1 MKSKAPGK
9 GWQRDLEKSLL
20 PGRNVHTCAKLPF
33 SCERASLPVIFMRRS
48 GKDNIVRDL
57 PYLVVLIVGCL
68 NIISTNFVF
77 GADTSTVR
85 VRPKIALALGGGGT
99 RGTAHI
105 GVLRVLAREGI
116 PIDCICG
123 TSIGAIIGGLY
134 AAGVS
139 LSEIES
145 IFQSKAILH
154 HFYTVPV
161 SVRVALIPLFLLP
174 HLLGYHPYDGLYR
187 GGIFAHFLERL
198 AEPDKRSL
206 ENLKHPVFWA
216 VASNL
221 LDGEPY
227 TIKTGSLGKALQASS
242 AIPELRRP
250 VEFEDKLLVDGGV
263 IVNLPVEEARNMGC
277 DLVIAV
283 DVDQAVAPMAKQQF
297 KKLGAVTWRCIN
309 MNLRAVDRAQVK
321 LADIVISPNLETIS
335 LLSTRK
341 MDVKKAIS
349 AGEEAAE
356 KALALIKARTT
367 PN

>member
-1 MKSKAPGK
+1 
-9 GWQRDLEKSLL
+9 
-20 PGRNVHTCAKLPF
+20 
-33 SCERASLPVIFMRRS
+33 MRRS
-48 GKDNIVRDL
+48 GNDYIVGDM
-57 PYLVVLIVGCL
+57 PYLMLLIVGCL
-68 NIISTNFVF
+68 NIISTNSVL
-77 GADTSTVR
+77 GADTYTVQ
-85 VRPKIALALGGGGT
+85 VRPKVALALGGGGT
-99 RGTAHI
+99 RGAAHI

-116 PIDCICG
+116 PIDCVCG
-123 TSIGAIIGGLY
+123 TSMGAIIGGLY

-145 IFQSKAILH
+145 IFKSKSILH

-161 SVRVALIPLFLLP
+161 SLRVALIPLFFLP
-174 HLLGYHPYDGLYR
+174 HLVGYHPYDGLYR

-198 AEPDKRSL
+198 AEPDKRTL
-206 ENLKHPVFWA
+206 ENLKHPIFWA

-263 IVNLPVEEARNMGC
+263 IVNLPVQEARNMGC

-283 DVDQAVAPMAKQQF
+283 DVDQAVAPMDKHQF
-297 KKLGAVTWRCIN
+297 KKLGAVSWRCIN
-309 MNLRAVDRAQVK
+309 MNLRAVDRPQVK
-321 LADIVISPNLETIS
+321 LADIVISPNLENIN

-341 MDVKKAIS
+341 VDVDQAIK

-356 KALALIKARTT
+356 KALPLIKARTA